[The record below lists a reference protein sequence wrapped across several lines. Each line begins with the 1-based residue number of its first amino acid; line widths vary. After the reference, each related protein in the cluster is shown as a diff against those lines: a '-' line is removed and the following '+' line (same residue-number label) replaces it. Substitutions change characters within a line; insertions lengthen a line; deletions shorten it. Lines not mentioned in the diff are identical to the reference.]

1 MNQVC
6 IKRSFFKLIERI
18 IYYLLL
24 ILALDRPLC
33 DVGHSIQDHKR
44 CEGEVI
50 SSETSHENSRE
61 LIILRTN
68 LTVKESFNIC
78 DYHRN
83 RFLDKY
89 SFFEKYCCDL
99 FNQHNKNCIYRLKVI
114 EYDLAMEIGS
124 KLQLK
129 VGPGKKICG
138 YCRASLNQRL
148 ESITPN
154 SSQSVSVT
162 SVSQTPSS
170 AEYDMTSA
178 VLSQGSEPDKFLS
191 KKKL

>member
-33 DVGHSIQDHKR
+33 DVGHFIQDHKR

-99 FNQHNKNCIYRLKVI
+99 FNQHNKNCIGRRTRVLLLVRRIFFCSRVLNKI
-114 EYDLAMEIGS
+114 FA
-124 KLQLK
+124 
-129 VGPGKKICG
+129 KK
-138 YCRASLNQRL
+138 R
-148 ESITPN
+148 
-154 SSQSVSVT
+154 SV
-162 SVSQTPSS
+162 
-170 AEYDMTSA
+170 
-178 VLSQGSEPDKFLS
+178 
-191 KKKL
+191 